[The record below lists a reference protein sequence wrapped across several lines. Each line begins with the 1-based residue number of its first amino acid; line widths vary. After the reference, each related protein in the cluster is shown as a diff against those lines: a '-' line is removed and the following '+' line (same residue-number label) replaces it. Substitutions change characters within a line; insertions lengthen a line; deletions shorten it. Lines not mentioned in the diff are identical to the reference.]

1 MPGDTIVW
9 EGMCSPGDQ
18 VQYGWG
24 PTDDFSLNLEAV
36 ADETGFW
43 TGQATIPLDAVPGDG
58 YEVGQECGGLLGKFQ
73 PFAIVAA
80 PAQNI
85 VLLKTVGTDPA
96 TCATEREII
105 VPSGTTVY
113 HCYTVT
119 NNTDVVLDTHTL
131 VDDKLGTLFSDLA
144 YDLAPGA
151 SVDTVVASA
160 VIEAPTINGAT
171 WTASASPVGAA
182 PVVFEADA
190 GAVVTVSADTTMAPV
205 AEGVAASPNVTGWP
219 RRALPPQP
227 CRVVPGP
234 RGAPAA
240 DRCARA
246 AVKSGATWTTR
257 NSGSGRRGSSPA
269 TPR

>member
-1 MPGDTIVW
+1 MRRIIAALFVLGLVTVGWLPSASGGTPAFTVTPNPAMPGDTIAF
-9 EGMCSPGDQ
+9 EGLCGPGEE

-24 PTDDFSLNLEAV
+24 TAEYVSFNFATV
-36 ADETGFW
+36 ADEAGFW

-58 YEVGQECGGLLGKFQ
+58 YEVGQECGGRLGEFK
-73 PFAIVAA
+73 PFSIVAA

-105 VPSGTTVY
+105 VTSGTTVY
-113 HCYTVT
+113 YCYTVT

-131 VDDKLGTLFSDLA
+131 VDDKLGTLFSDLS

-151 SVDTVVASA
+151 RVDTVAAGVVASA
-160 VIEAPTINGAT
+160 VIEATTINGAV

-205 AEGVAASPNVTGWP
+205 AGGVAATPTFTG
-219 RRALPPQP
+219 
-227 CRVVPGP
+227 
-234 RGAPAA
+234 
-240 DRCARA
+240 
-246 AVKSGATWTTR
+246 
-257 NSGSGRRGSSPA
+257 
-269 TPR
+269 